1 MADKHCIHCG
11 GTGFLVN
18 GQPCTYCS
26 SSGGYDLAE
35 ANILDIP
42 VQYQNY
48 TFNQAELPSDLQNVY
63 GPWMTNKLEQIL
75 SNPAQFQENFIIA
88 SRANSGKTIWAYTL
102 LRGLAKKGF
111 FCPTLID
118 IIDVRDFYRARYAED
133 ESKWFDSRC
142 LIVKL
147 PRLLEPWSYDMIE
160 MLIEKRVRK
169 NGFTIFLFPGSSADI
184 EMQDK
189 FKHFIPLIG
198 DGTFNSIHVYSFYS

>member
-1 MADKHCIHCG
+1 M
-11 GTGFLVN
+11 
-18 GQPCTYCS
+18 
-26 SSGGYDLAE
+26 
-35 ANILDIP
+35 
-42 VQYQNY
+42 
-48 TFNQAELPSDLQNVY
+48 
-63 GPWMTNKLEQIL
+63 
-75 SNPAQFQENFIIA
+75 
-88 SRANSGKTIWAYTL
+88 
-102 LRGLAKKGF
+102 
-111 FCPTLID
+111 
-118 IIDVRDFYRARYAED
+118 RDFYSARYAEN

-169 NGFTIFLFPGSSADI
+169 NGFTIFLYPGSSADI